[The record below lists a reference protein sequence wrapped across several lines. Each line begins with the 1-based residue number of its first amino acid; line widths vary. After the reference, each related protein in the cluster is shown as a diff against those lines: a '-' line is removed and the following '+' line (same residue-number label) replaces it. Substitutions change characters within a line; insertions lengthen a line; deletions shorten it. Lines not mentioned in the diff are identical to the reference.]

1 MMNPETGT
9 KKNLLDKLFGGLNMN
24 WLTVVLFA
32 VGAAV
37 LTAVFLIV
45 PVFKNTSF
53 ERMGVFLEAW
63 IFFAVII
70 MANCKKPLESALK
83 TFVFFLISQ
92 PLIYLIQVPFSPM
105 GWSIFS
111 YYPRWL
117 IATLITFPLA
127 FVGWYITKR
136 NWLSVLIL
144 APVLAFLGTVVYE
157 SGLRCVR
164 QFPHLLVTALF
175 CLLQII
181 LYILA
186 FFPDLPKKMVGLLVP
201 IAAAAVLGLT
211 APKVDVNAT
220 DFLPDSPTLSESAE
234 VVMDENPVAE
244 VSIESTGK
252 DSMVRIHAADF
263 GTADFVIRDGK
274 QEYAYTLE
282 VFEDENG
289 HSQLRIT
296 ER

>member
-1 MMNPETGT
+1 MNPETGT
-9 KKNLLDKLFGGLNMN
+9 KKNLLDKLFGGLNMS

-37 LTAVFLIV
+37 LTAVFLLV

-53 ERMGVFLEAW
+53 ERMGIFLEAW

-105 GWSIFS
+105 GWGIFT
-111 YYPRWL
+111 YYQRWF

-144 APVLAFLGTVVYE
+144 APVLAFLGTVVLE
-157 SGLRCVR
+157 CGLRCSR
-164 QFPHLLVTALF
+164 HFPQMLVAVLF
-175 CLLQII
+175 CLMQIV
-181 LYILA
+181 LYVLA
-186 FFPDLPKKMVGLLVP
+186 FFPDLPKKLVGFLIP
-201 IAAAAVLGLT
+201 IAAAVVLGLT
-211 APKVDVNAT
+211 APQVDMNAT
-220 DFLPDSPTLSESAE
+220 NFLPDSPTLSESAE

-244 VSIESTGK
+244 ISIASTGK
-252 DSMVRIHAADF
+252 DSMVQIHASEF

-274 QEYAYTLE
+274 KEYAYTLE
-282 VFEDENG
+282 VFEDEAG